1 MVQVL
6 ARTAVALTLAA
17 GVLLPTWAASSA
29 ASSASDSLSTS
40 VGSLSDSIQGS
51 SNSISGDRKVAAGDY
66 RVIDVAT
73 VAERPGQLRVT
84 LQAGADGADGAAA
97 QPVLLYLPQAAADA
111 ARLAVGQTVAVSER
125 AYGLAFARA
134 DARTQPFFLVL
145 EDAWF
150 RQLGSHPVT
159 L

>member
-1 MVQVL
+1 MVHAFV
-6 ARTAVALTLAA
+6 RTAVALTLAA

-66 RVIDVAT
+66 RIIDVAT

-84 LQAGADGADGAAA
+84 LQAGVAGTAAE
-97 QPVLLYLPQAAADA
+97 PVLLYLPQATADA

-134 DARTQPFFLVL
+134 DAPAQPFFLVL